1 MISQTSAKDRPL
13 EEMIISAQQGDQA
26 AQNYLLKSYQPY
38 IAKCVSEVCKR
49 YIDPQK
55 DDEFSIGL
63 AAFNEAILSYS
74 PEKGSS
80 FLSFSKLVVKRK
92 VIDYIRYI
100 QKTPHATSLDESF
113 EDEQLENPLEIMAV
127 KDIYQQEQESWFR
140 REEIL
145 DFKEKLRAYK
155 LTLDELTKASPK
167 HRDARESA
175 IMVAKTL
182 FNDVEL
188 REFVN
193 KKKKLPIKDLVKKVN
208 VSKKTLERNR
218 KFILAIF
225 VVLSEDYMYLKE
237 YLKGVG

>member
-1 MISQTSAKDRPL
+1 MMSQPVEEMPL
-13 EEMIISAQQGDQA
+13 EEMIALIQQGDKSL
-26 AQNYLLKSYQPY
+26 QNYLLKSYQPF

-74 PEKGSS
+74 PDKGSS

-92 VIDYIRYI
+92 VIDYIRYV
-100 QKTPHATSLDESF
+100 QKTPAATSLDENF
-113 EDEQLENPLEIMAV
+113 DEEQMENPTEIVAV
-127 KDIYQQEQESWFR
+127 KEIYRQEQEAWHR
-140 REEIL
+140 REEII
-145 DFKEKLRAYK
+145 DFKEKLRVYK
-155 LTLDELTKASPK
+155 LSLVELTEASPK
-167 HRDARESA
+167 HKDARESA
-175 IMVAKTL
+175 ITVAKQLYDDT
-182 FNDVEL
+182 DL
-188 REFVN
+188 REYVYR
-193 KKKKLPIKDLVKKVN
+193 KKKLPIKDLVKKVD

-225 VVLSEDYMYLKE
+225 VVLNEDYMYLKE